1 MDSLLDSLVT
11 TRDRLSLSRNRMM
24 RNGWI
29 RATQRLVARTEI
41 ACVGLM
47 VLIAGAPTS
56 LAQLPAGSTFG
67 VPASQQINNPAVSP
81 FLNLAQPGINP
92 GVAYQTLVAPQLQLS
107 NAVALQQQQ
116 IGVLQQAVTP
126 GRTSTQQAPGTILAT
141 GHPTSFL
148 NTMGYFPQ
156 PNLKR

>member
-1 MDSLLDSLVT
+1 
-11 TRDRLSLSRNRMM
+11 MM
-24 RNGWI
+24 QNGWI
-29 RATQRLVARTEI
+29 RTAQRFVSRMGIVCVGCTILVA
-41 ACVGLM
+41 
-47 VLIAGAPTS
+47 GARTS
-56 LAQLPAGSTFG
+56 LAQLPVGSSFG

-116 IGVLQQAVTP
+116 IGVLQQATAP
-126 GRTSTQQAPGTILAT
+126 GHTAPQQAPGTILAT
-141 GHPTSFL
+141 GHPTSFM
-148 NTMGYFPQ
+148 NTLGYFPQ

>member
-1 MDSLLDSLVT
+1 
-11 TRDRLSLSRNRMM
+11 MM

-29 RATQRLVARTEI
+29 RMTQQLVTRIEFLAAVLMILVVGAR
-41 ACVGLM
+41 
-47 VLIAGAPTS
+47 TS
-56 LAQLPAGSTFG
+56 LAQLPVGSGFG
-67 VPASQQINNPAVSP
+67 IPASQQINNPVVSP

-92 GVAYQTLVAPQLQLS
+92 GVAYQTLVAPQLQLG

-126 GRTSTQQAPGTILAT
+126 GRAATQLPPGTILET
-141 GHPTSFL
+141 GHPTSFM
-148 NTMGYFPQ
+148 NTLGYFPQ

>member
-1 MDSLLDSLVT
+1 
-11 TRDRLSLSRNRMM
+11 MM

-29 RATQRLVARTEI
+29 RMAQRLVVRIEI
-41 ACVGLM
+41 VGAVLM
-47 VLIAGAPTS
+47 ILVAGASTS
-56 LAQLPAGSTFG
+56 LAQLPVGSAFG
-67 VPASQQINNPAVSP
+67 VPASQQINNPVVSP

-92 GVAYQTLVAPQLQLS
+92 GVAYQTLVAPQLQLG

-116 IGVLQQAVTP
+116 IGVLQQAVAP
-126 GRTSTQQAPGTILAT
+126 GRTAPQLPPGTILET